1 MPHALVWVPG
11 DREEPEGTT
20 APGLGR
26 TDASRGQTPAFN
38 ARASEEPGFRCWRV
52 PAGNGAQG
60 GGADEPRGGALRADT
75 SGGKKSATCHP
86 EQRTSGAG
94 HTVAEAAMS
103 SVPPRGSGWS
113 HVKQA
118 VESEGLSAAPG
129 EAESR

>member
-1 MPHALVWVPG
+1 MPQALVWVLG

-20 APGLGR
+20 APGLGQ

-38 ARASEEPGFRCWRV
+38 ARKRGARFPV
-52 PAGNGAQG
+52 LAGAG
-60 GGADEPRGGALRADT
+60 GKRRAGRGRRRAPGGALRADT
-75 SGGKKSATCHP
+75 SGSKKSATCHP

-94 HTVAEAAMS
+94 HMVAEAAMS